1 MSYAIKPHRNE
12 TDPVGFLLAIAVFA
26 LTVLGSTLVF
36 GSEPA
41 ARVAMLDAQLEA
53 RAANRPDLPDDFQ
66 PSGRD
71 EDPTNTGSAPPRIEA
86 GETLLMTLAEVLGP
100 SGSLIVKPDAPITIR
115 RPEATLTIRPGTEIR
130 YKLSGATGS
139 LTFGPPTPQVEA
151 KILGMRLKPDLTS
164 LDLFADNS
172 GVARTASN
180 GIPLPPKRFSLGWEN
195 TPAVQAAESK
205 PITFYSSQ
213 GCGPCVTDK
222 RALANSPLRDLVRV
236 VEIDQVPHRH
246 EAANGKP
253 YTIYGTPTYI
263 WTGTD
268 GIDRNVF
275 SFADLQ
281 KYWGPTQ

>member
-12 TDPVGFLLAIAVFA
+12 SDPVGLLFAVAVFA
-26 LTVLGSTLVF
+26 LTVLGSALVY

-41 ARVAMLDAQLEA
+41 ARVAVLDAQLEA
-53 RAANRPDLPDDFQ
+53 RAASRPDLPDDFQ
-66 PSGRD
+66 PGGR
-71 EDPTNTGSAPPRIEA
+71 EEPTDRGSAPPRIEA
-86 GETLLMTLAEVLGP
+86 GESLLTTLAEILGP
-100 SGSLIVKPDAPITIR
+100 SGSLIVKPDAPVTIR

-139 LTFGPPTPQVEA
+139 LVFGQPTPQVEA
-151 KILGMRLKPDLTS
+151 KVLGMRLKPDLTS

-180 GIPLPPKRFSLGWEN
+180 GIPLPPRRFKLGWEP
-195 TPAVQAAESK
+195 TPAVQATSQ
-205 PITFYSSQ
+205 PITFYTSQ

-222 RALANSPLRDLVRV
+222 TAIANSPLRDLIRI
-236 VEIDQVPHRH
+236 VEIDNVPHRH
-246 EAANGKP
+246 EADNGKT

-268 GIDRNVF
+268 GIDHNVF
-275 SFADLQ
+275 RFADLQ
-281 KYWGPTQ
+281 KYWGTR